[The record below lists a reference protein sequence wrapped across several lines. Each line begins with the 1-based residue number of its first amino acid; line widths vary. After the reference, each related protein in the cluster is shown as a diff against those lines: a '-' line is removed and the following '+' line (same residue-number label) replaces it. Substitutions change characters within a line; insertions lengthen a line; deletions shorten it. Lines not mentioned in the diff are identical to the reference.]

1 MKPLA
6 SLSHNRNSS
15 WACSSI
21 VAGGPGVRPCSH
33 PSSSWASP
41 APGFPGL
48 AMEVGSA
55 FGGLSRAEKKRG
67 ERRRAG
73 RAGARAKQ
81 ERWAPRGGAQRS
93 LPAPMG
99 RGRGP
104 GRGAARGRV
113 AQLKAVAPAGG
124 GLGGARQ
131 APGHPRSRRCRRG
144 CVGGG
149 GLGAALD
156 LVTENEVGAR
166 GRGQV
171 LG

>member
-1 MKPLA
+1 MMKPLA
-6 SLSHNRNSS
+6 SLSHSRNSS

-21 VAGGPGVRPCSH
+21 VARGPDVRPCSH

-41 APGFPGL
+41 APGAL
-48 AMEVGSA
+48 AMAVGSA
-55 FGGLSRAEKKRG
+55 LGGLSRAEKRRG

-73 RAGARAKQ
+73 KAGVRQRQPRAKR

-99 RGRGP
+99 SGRGL

-113 AQLKAVAPAGG
+113 AQFQAVGPTGG

-131 APGHPRSRRCRRG
+131 AQGHPRSQ
-144 CVGGG
+144 
-149 GLGAALD
+149 
-156 LVTENEVGAR
+156 
-166 GRGQV
+166 QV
-171 LG
+171 QERLH